1 MKKSFDRGVT
11 FIELIVVIAIF
22 GIIAG
27 IILFNYSG
35 FDSNIKLQN
44 IMNDIATTVKSA
56 QISGSSGKFDTRMA
70 GAGTIYRPTY
80 GVYFKKET
88 PPTSDYFV
96 YFVDAPVQNGGTND
110 FVFDAVTEQIKRID
124 FLNGFKINKICYD
137 VKTPSINGSSCDTSA
152 TAQATAIFTRP
163 DLFAYLPDTTGGRY
177 NDINITVEA
186 PNGMMKTLVIYAS
199 GAMSIE

>member
-27 IILFNYSG
+27 IILFNYAG

-70 GAGTIYRPTY
+70 GAIPAYRPTY
-80 GVYFKKET
+80 GIYFQNDASGGSFT
-88 PPTSDYFV
+88 
-96 YFVDAPVQNGGTND
+96 YFVDAPNSGLIND
-110 FVFDAVTEQIKRID
+110 NAFNSTFSEDIKIVA
-124 FLNGFKINKICYD
+124 FQNGFKINKICYD
-137 VKTPSINGSSCDTSA
+137 VKTPSINGSSCDTST
-152 TAQATAIFTRP
+152 TAQATATFTRP
-163 DLFAYLPDTTGGRY
+163 DLFAYLPDGLGGKY

>member
-27 IILFNYSG
+27 IILFNYGG
-35 FDSNIKLQN
+35 FDNNIKLQN
-44 IMNDIATTVKSA
+44 TMNDIATTVKSA

-70 GAGTIYRPTY
+70 GAISLYRPTY
-80 GVYFKKET
+80 GIYFQNDGSGGSFT
-88 PPTSDYFV
+88 
-96 YFVDAPVQNGGTND
+96 YFVDTPNNGLINNNA
-110 FVFDAVTEQIKRID
+110 FDATFNEDIKIIA
-124 FLNGFKINKICYD
+124 FQNGFKINKICYD
-137 VKTPSINGSSCDTSA
+137 AKTTSVNTHCDTSTTAEA
-152 TAQATAIFTRP
+152 TVTFTRP
-163 DLFAYLPDTTGGRY
+163 DLFAYLPDGLGGKY
-177 NDINITVEA
+177 NDINVTVEA

>member
-1 MKKSFDRGVT
+1 MRKSFDRGVT

-44 IMNDIATTVKSA
+44 TMNDIATTVKSA

-70 GAGTIYRPTY
+70 GAMAAYRPTY
-80 GVYFKKET
+80 GIYFKNDALGGSFT
-88 PPTSDYFV
+88 
-96 YFVDAPVQNGGTND
+96 YFVDTPNNGIINNNA
-110 FVFDAVTEQIKRID
+110 FDATFNEDIKIIA
-124 FLNGFKINKICYD
+124 FQNGFKINKICYD
-137 VKTPSINGSSCDTSA
+137 QKTLSVNTSCDTSTTAEA
-152 TAQATAIFTRP
+152 TATFTRP
-163 DLFAYLPDTTGGRY
+163 DLFAYLPDGIGGKY
-177 NDINITVEA
+177 NDVNITVEA